1 MEKKF
6 LPKKIYI
13 LFITATSVVQTG
25 SWGKKKQNAK
35 MKCSNLVLFKTQNQV
50 IDTIIEVS
58 VWY

>member
-25 SWGKKKQNAK
+25 SWGKKNAK